1 MISKYVILMREVSYD
16 ECPDSDYIFHKRPR
30 DDLKK
35 KAQNRIWVFNMDI
48 YWTMDGIYNNKLL
61 SQRKSDFNAKLI
73 WPGSSEGLRKGF

>member
-35 KAQNRIWVFNMDI
+35 KGPKPYMGVQ
-48 YWTMDGIYNNKLL
+48 YGHLL
-61 SQRKSDFNAKLI
+61 DNGWDLQ
-73 WPGSSEGLRKGF
+73 